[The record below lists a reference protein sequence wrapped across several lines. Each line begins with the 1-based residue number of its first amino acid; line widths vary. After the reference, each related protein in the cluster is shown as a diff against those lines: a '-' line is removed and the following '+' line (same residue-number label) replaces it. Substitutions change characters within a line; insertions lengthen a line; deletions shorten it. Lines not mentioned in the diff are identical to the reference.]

1 MWYLNRGEDLDMNV
15 EGAWQEGVT
24 GRGVA
29 VTILDDG
36 KNPFKS
42 TTGPDKSTSKTP
54 NLPIAGQSL
63 GSTTLAHPA

>member
-15 EGAWQEGVT
+15 EGAWQEGIT

-36 KNPFKS
+36 QWS
-42 TTGPDKSTSKTP
+42 
-54 NLPIAGQSL
+54 
-63 GSTTLAHPA
+63 